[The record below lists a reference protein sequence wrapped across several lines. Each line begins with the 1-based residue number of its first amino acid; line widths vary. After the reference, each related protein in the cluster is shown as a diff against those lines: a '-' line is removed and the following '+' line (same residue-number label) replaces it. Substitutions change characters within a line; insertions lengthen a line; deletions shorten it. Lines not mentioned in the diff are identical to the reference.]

1 MLFSEEL
8 AYLQVAALLLMVL
21 PKFCSSRTVQ
31 TVAWLGL
38 YAVCAFAVCLVTPRL
53 NASSVLD
60 HVGAP
65 GTANVAAGSY
75 LPSSGGYAVP
85 MTKPLTHAVGPVD
98 MTTPPNSEQQQTVI
112 RDELSRQQL
121 TAARSLMT
129 LSHHPMQPSHSADR
143 LMLSTDSQFATRQ
156 PAIPRSGSNVQ
167 RSHSFTTTSH
177 QPPTN
182 AGL

>member
-1 MLFSEEL
+1 M
-8 AYLQVAALLLMVL
+8 
-21 PKFCSSRTVQ
+21 
-31 TVAWLGL
+31 
-38 YAVCAFAVCLVTPRL
+38 CLVTPRL

-98 MTTPPNSEQQQTVI
+98 MTTPLNSEQQQTVI